1 MVQFLCN
8 YPGLSFIGGA
18 FEKFGLIEKMKMW
31 CKDVFGQKY
40 SLANT
45 N

>member
-18 FEKFGLIEKMKMW
+18 LEQFGLIEKNE
-31 CKDVFGQKY
+31 DVV
-40 SLANT
+40 
-45 N
+45 